1 MYLKIKRRLADYA
14 VSVIV
19 DAQVDNG
26 GLVKIDG
33 MAAKTIAG
41 VDVSGEAFKGALL
54 TDAVG
59 DLYAVVAPDVTEDQR
74 YTTFGK
80 VEDDMVVP
88 AGEPTRSYLT
98 HKGFTL
104 MIEKGCV
111 EGTAVVEGDLL
122 APKAG
127 TNHYEKYLTG
137 THKNALAQV
146 LKVYKYRG
154 RDVIDIIFM

>member
-19 DAQVDNG
+19 DTQVDNG

-33 MAAKTIAG
+33 MATKAIAG
-41 VDVSGEAFKGALL
+41 VDVSGEAFKGAVL

-59 DLYAVVAPDVTEDQR
+59 DLFAVVAPDVTEDQR
-74 YTTFGK
+74 YTTVGK

-88 AGEPTRSYLT
+88 AGEASRAYLT
-98 HKGFTL
+98 HKGLVLT
-104 MIEKGCV
+104 IEKGCV
-111 EGTAVVEGDLL
+111 EGTAVAKGDLL

-127 TNHYEKYLTG
+127 TNHYEKYVTS
-137 THKNALAQV
+137 THKNAVAQV
-146 LKVYKYRG
+146 LSVGKYRG
-154 RDVIDIIFM
+154 RDVIEIVFI

>member
-14 VSVIV
+14 VSVIT

-41 VDVSGEAFKGALL
+41 VDVSGEAFKGAVL

-74 YTTFGK
+74 YSLVGK
-80 VEDDMVVP
+80 TEDDMVVP
-88 AGEPTRSYLT
+88 AGEPTRAYLT
-98 HKGFTL
+98 HKGLVLT
-104 MIEKGCV
+104 IEKGCV
-111 EGTAVVEGDLL
+111 EGTAVVKGDKL

-127 TNHYEKYLTG
+127 TNHYEKYVEL

-146 LKVYKYRG
+146 LKVYSYKG
-154 RDVIDIIFM
+154 KEVIDIVFI

>member
-1 MYLKIKRRLADYA
+1 MFLKIKRRLADYA
-14 VSVIV
+14 VSVIT

-41 VDVSGEAFKGALL
+41 VDVSGEAFKGAVL

-88 AGEPTRSYLT
+88 AGEPTRAYLT
-98 HKGFTL
+98 HKGLVLT
-104 MIEKGCV
+104 IEKGCV
-111 EGTAVVEGDLL
+111 EGTAVVKGDLL

-127 TNHYEKYLTG
+127 TNHYEKYVEL
-137 THKNALAQV
+137 THKNALALV
-146 LKVYKYRG
+146 LKSYTSKG
-154 RDVIDIIFM
+154 REVIDIVFI

>member
-14 VSVIV
+14 VSVIN
-19 DAQVDNG
+19 DAIVDNG

-59 DLYAVVAPDVTEDQR
+59 DLFAVVAPDVTEDQR
-74 YTTFGK
+74 YTTVGK
-80 VEDDMVVP
+80 VEDDMTVP
-88 AGEPTRSYLT
+88 AGEPSRAYLT
-98 HKGFTL
+98 HKGLVLT
-104 MIEKGCV
+104 IEKGCV
-111 EGTAVVEGDLL
+111 EGTAVVKGDLL

-127 TNHYEKYLTG
+127 TNHYEKYVST
-137 THKNALAQV
+137 THKNALALV
-146 LKVYKYRG
+146 LKSYTSKG
-154 RDVIDIIFM
+154 REVIDIVFI

>member
-1 MYLKIKRRLADYA
+1 MFLKIKRRLDDYA
-14 VSVIV
+14 VSVIT

-41 VDVSGEAFKGALL
+41 VDVSGEAFKGAVL
-54 TDAVG
+54 TDAVV
-59 DLYAVVAPDVTEDQR
+59 DLFAVVAPDVTEDQR

-88 AGEPTRSYLT
+88 AGEPTRAYLT
-98 HKGFTL
+98 HKGLVLT
-104 MIEKGCV
+104 IEKGCV
-111 EGTAVVEGDLL
+111 EGTAVVKGDLL

-127 TNHYEKYLTG
+127 TNHYEKYVEL

-146 LKVYKYRG
+146 LKVYSYKG
-154 RDVIDIIFM
+154 REVIDIIFI